1 MLNPGDIVD
10 NRFEVLAL
18 IGQGGLAEV
27 FRVRHME
34 LGSEY
39 ALKLLTWRREKL
51 AERMVLEGRIQ
62 AQLKHPN
69 VVSVVDLVRH
79 EGQVGLL
86 MEFVDGDTLEATI
99 LAGPT
104 PVEASLRLFS
114 GVLAAVDAAH
124 NAGVLHRD
132 LKPANI
138 MLARSGSTLTPKVAD
153 FGLAKVVL
161 ETASGMTKVGM
172 TMGTPGYL
180 APEQL
185 SDASTAGKQAD
196 VFALGI
202 ILYELLTGTRAYD
215 IIDGMVA
222 VHATANEVPT
232 PLNELRPD
240 IPLAI
245 CTVVQRAT
253 DRDPAKRLQ
262 SCAEFAALLY
272 RDHPILLEQFSDSV
286 HGMPISLSLASPSF
300 TASSGSKTYR
310 DLETAVPPVEKEA
323 EPQKR
328 RVGLWIGIA
337 AAGLLLSLTAMAA
350 VAWVSLSETQSGPAI
365 TPVVSVPQI
374 SPVDAD
380 TEPDTQAE
388 LDAVVDAELP
398 ADIEAAVAEPVEPSP
413 RREQSQPVR
422 VQPIERDTE
431 ADIQAQERE
440 EPDTEREEPDTE
452 REEPDAEREE
462 PDAEPEEP
470 DAEPEE
476 PDAEPIRAV
485 MAVTAPVP
493 QPVALLQLQGDWSGT
508 AGRQRMTL
516 SLDSSSNGSI
526 RGRMTVSLGPTVR
539 TESVSGTLAPGGA
552 ITFTAGDFLFSG
564 RATNSRLWGSYSSG
578 GRDRNLDWSATR

>member
-1 MLNPGDIVD
+1 MLKPGDIVD

-69 VVSVVDLVRH
+69 IVSVVDLVRH

-86 MEFVDGDTLEATI
+86 MEFINGDTLEAII

-104 PVEASLRLFS
+104 PVDAALRMFS

-138 MLARSGSTLTPKVAD
+138 MLARSGSTITPKVTD

-161 ETASGMTKVGM
+161 ETASGMTKVGV

-202 ILYELLTGTRAYD
+202 ILYELLTGTRAYS
-215 IIDGMVA
+215 IADGMVA
-222 VHATANEVPT
+222 VYATANEVPT
-232 PLNELRPD
+232 PLHELRPD
-240 IPLAI
+240 IPLGV
-245 CTVVQRAT
+245 CTVVQRAI
-253 DRDPAKRLQ
+253 DRDPAERLQ

-272 RDHPILLEQFSDSV
+272 SDHPSLLEQFSDGQHNKQV
-286 HGMPISLSLASPSF
+286 SLTLSRPSF
-300 TASSGSKTYR
+300 PTTSKNSTFNQPN
-310 DLETAVPPVEKEA
+310 TNVPDAEA
-323 EPQKR
+323 PPSKR
-328 RVGLWIGIA
+328 IAGLWLGIGVVGLLI
-337 AAGLLLSLTAMAA
+337 SLTALAA
-350 VAWVSLSETQSGPAI
+350 VLWVNVQQTQTAAALTQAATVPQPP
-365 TPVVSVPQI
+365 PVVAGT
-374 SPVDAD
+374 DAD
-380 TEPDTQAE
+380 TEPDADTDGIA
-388 LDAVVDAELP
+388 DAELP
-398 ADIEAAVAEPVEPSP
+398 ADTEAVAPQPVAAPPAGSGRPAPASTPRLEPDTEVEPSEPDTEPVEP
-413 RREQSQPVR
+413 
-422 VQPIERDTE
+422 DTE
-431 ADIQAQERE
+431 PAP
-440 EPDTEREEPDTE
+440 EPVV
-452 REEPDAEREE
+452 A
-462 PDAEPEEP
+462 
-470 DAEPEE
+470 
-476 PDAEPIRAV
+476 AV
-485 MAVTAPVP
+485 AVTAPQPEPTQQPETAP
-493 QPVALLQLQGDWSGT
+493 QPAALLQLQGGWSGT

-516 SLDSSSNGSI
+516 SLDSTADGTVG
-526 RGRMTVSLGPTVR
+526 GRMTLSLGPTVR
-539 TESVSGTLAPGGA
+539 TEAVNGTLAPGGA
-552 ITFTAGDFLFSG
+552 LTFTAGDFRFSG
-564 RATNSRLWGSYSSG
+564 RATNSRLSGSYTSG
-578 GRDRNLDWSATR
+578 GRDRTIDWSATR